1 MIFKNNQKK
10 RLYNFEAIKVVCV
23 FHLYVHIYGPLIAC
37 CVGFGVFFENCLCKY
52 GVVRRVLW
60 TIYIYIYA
68 NREQRCQWGYAPSIH
83 KAKIIQKNRFMYI
96 RICGGCPFFKQFFF
110 YRILYVFCPEVYRV
124 VVQFSTFTVRT
135 IFRLRAIKQ
144 LLINAAML

>member
-1 MIFKNNQKK
+1 M
-10 RLYNFEAIKVVCV
+10 CV

-60 TIYIYIYA
+60 TIYIYIYMRTENSDA
-68 NREQRCQWGYAPSIH
+68 NGGTLHLHIH